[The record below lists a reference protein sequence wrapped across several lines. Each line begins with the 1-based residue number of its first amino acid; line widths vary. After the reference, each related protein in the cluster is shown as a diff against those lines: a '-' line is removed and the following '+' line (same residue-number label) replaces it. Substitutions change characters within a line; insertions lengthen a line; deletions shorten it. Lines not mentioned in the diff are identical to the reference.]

1 MNKKSEYHNALHSL
15 CVLMGEP
22 FVDYC
27 DILIFYTVLDK
38 VGIEFVYRNLN

>member
-15 CVLMGEP
+15 CMLTGEHL
-22 FVDYC
+22 VDYC
-27 DILIFYTVLDK
+27 DILEFYNAIEK